1 MATAPRCQP
10 TRGSP
15 SRPSLPPEGG
25 AQIVGGQRSPVADL
39 GSCVPL
45 ATGARWIGRH
55 GWSARDRQSRRRLMT
70 NGNDGATEGERVSE
84 AGAPDGREGAAA
96 ASTTLAFDIDEQPVT
111 SLSAQRLTE
120 RTDLPITG
128 L

>member
-1 MATAPRCQP
+1 
-10 TRGSP
+10 
-15 SRPSLPPEGG
+15 
-25 AQIVGGQRSPVADL
+25 
-39 GSCVPL
+39 
-45 ATGARWIGRH
+45 
-55 GWSARDRQSRRRLMT
+55 MT
-70 NGNDGATEGERVSE
+70 NGNDGATEGERMSE

-128 L
+128 LPRREPRRLPLFARLRLL